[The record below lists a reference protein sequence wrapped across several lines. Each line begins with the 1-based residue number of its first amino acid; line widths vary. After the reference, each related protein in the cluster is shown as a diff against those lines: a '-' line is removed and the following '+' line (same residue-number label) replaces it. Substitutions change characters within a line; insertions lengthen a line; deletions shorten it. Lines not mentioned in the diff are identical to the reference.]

1 MINSGNKN
9 FFMADTYLD
18 FFRLT
23 QATAIHSSQNG
34 LRQIGR
40 QLSGAVVSCQGAV
53 GTLLCKKSELSFY
66 ANAVIGHRS
75 DVSRRVDLLY
85 RKTDYDSG
93 IGTDKI
99 FWTSKAV

>member
-40 QLSGAVVSCQGAV
+40 Q
-53 GTLLCKKSELSFY
+53 
-66 ANAVIGHRS
+66 
-75 DVSRRVDLLY
+75 
-85 RKTDYDSG
+85 
-93 IGTDKI
+93 
-99 FWTSKAV
+99 